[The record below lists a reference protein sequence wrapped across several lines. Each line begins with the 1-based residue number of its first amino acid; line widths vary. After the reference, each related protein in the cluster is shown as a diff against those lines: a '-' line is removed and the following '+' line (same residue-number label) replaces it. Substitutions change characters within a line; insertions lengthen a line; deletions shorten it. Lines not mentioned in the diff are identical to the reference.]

1 MYAFYYFC
9 LKFKPIALRSFF
21 TDNVNSI
28 LGAISL
34 HLMVVIAFLWFK
46 LGEAGE
52 MQKEQ
57 ILIEFNEELKPLED
71 KSAENEKSPAGFGDA
86 MPVLDRQTLHNIA
99 SNVSGKLDPEINTE
113 NYEKQ
118 VLQELGISS
127 LESPGGAL
135 EKQSQT
141 PDENA
146 ISQNTPKETTER
158 DFSVPNVIRKDN
170 TTVSYFLEG
179 RWHSYIYIPTYK
191 CQGGGT
197 VILDIVINQSGKVIS
212 ALIAENKSTTDPCLR
227 EEAYRSA
234 TSAQFN
240 SDTKASVKQLGTI
253 SYVFLP
259 Q

>member
-1 MYAFYYFC
+1 
-9 LKFKPIALRSFF
+9 
-21 TDNVNSI
+21 
-28 LGAISL
+28 LGAISV
-34 HLMVVIAFLWFK
+34 HLIVVIAFLWVK
-46 LGEAGE
+46 LGEVGE

-57 ILIEFNEELKPLED
+57 VLIEFNEEIKPLE
-71 KSAENEKSPAGFGDA
+71 EEKGEKKISLEGLGEA
-86 MPVLDRQTLHNIA
+86 MPMLDRQTLHNIA
-99 SNVSGKLDPEINTE
+99 SNVASKLDPEISTE

-127 LESPGGAL
+127 LEAPGEAMEEEA
-135 EKQSQT
+135 EKAA
-141 PDENA
+141 DENA
-146 ISQNTPKETTER
+146 VAQKTNEDKTER
-158 DFSVPNVIRKDN
+158 DFDVPNIIRKDN

-179 RWHSYIYIPTYK
+179 RWHRYIYIPTYK

-212 ALIAENKSTTDPCLR
+212 ALIADNKSTSDPCLR

-234 TSAQFN
+234 ISAQFN
-240 SDTKASVKQLGTI
+240 LDIKASIKQLGTI

>member
-1 MYAFYYFC
+1 
-9 LKFKPIALRSFF
+9 LRRFF

-28 LGAISL
+28 LGAVSL

-46 LGEAGE
+46 LGEVGE
-52 MQKEQ
+52 LQNKKEE
-57 ILIEFNEELKPLED
+57 IFIEFNAEIKPVEEKARDNNLSSEG
-71 KSAENEKSPAGFGDA
+71 SGDA

-99 SNVSGKLDPEINTE
+99 SNVSGKLGPEISTE

-118 VLQELGISS
+118 VMQELGISS
-127 LESPGGAL
+127 LKAPGGAM
-135 EKQSQT
+135 EMQAQN

-146 ISQNTPKETTER
+146 IGQTTRTTNPEEF
-158 DFSVPNVIRKDN
+158 DVPNVIRKDN

-179 RWHSYIYIPTYK
+179 RWHNYIYIPTYK

-197 VILDIVINQSGKVIS
+197 VIMDIIINQSGKVIS
-212 ALIAENKSTTDPCLR
+212 AIISDNKSTSDLCLR

-234 TSAQFN
+234 TTARFN
-240 SDTKASVKQLGTI
+240 ADIKASSKQLGTI
-253 SYVFLP
+253 TYVFLP